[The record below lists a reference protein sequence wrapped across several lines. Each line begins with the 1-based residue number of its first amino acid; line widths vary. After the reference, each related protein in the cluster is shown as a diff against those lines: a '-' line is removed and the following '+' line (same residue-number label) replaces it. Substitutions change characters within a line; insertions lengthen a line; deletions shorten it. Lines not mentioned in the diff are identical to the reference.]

1 MVQRIVTAVGA
12 TVSGALIQGVA
23 DYLNTLERE
32 ETKRQEIWAHHDI
45 IIHALNQERDVILA
59 YFNHTFAERRLV
71 LEQCFDLMDKSI
83 ETNDH
88 ASLNLALSSILS
100 VIHENPLK
108 DFETF
113 KSRMSEPGFQIVL

>member
-1 MVQRIVTAVGA
+1 MMSYIAANLVENAVQTIADYMA
-12 TVSGALIQGVA
+12 TVQCH
-23 DYLNTLERE
+23 
-32 ETKRQEIWAHHDI
+32 ETRRQEIAAYHDI

-88 ASLNLALSSILS
+88 ASLNLALTSILG

-113 KSRMSEPGFQIVL
+113 RRRMSEPGFEIVL

>member
-1 MVQRIVTAVGA
+1 MMSYIIANFAENAVGDTVQTIADYMA
-12 TVSGALIQGVA
+12 TVQCH
-23 DYLNTLERE
+23 
-32 ETKRQEIWAHHDI
+32 ETRRQEIAAYHDI

-88 ASLNLALSSILS
+88 ASLNLALTSILG

-113 KSRMSEPGFQIVL
+113 RRRMSEPGFEIVL

>member
-1 MVQRIVTAVGA
+1 MMQAIIATVAADAVPKMVQ
-12 TVSGALIQGVA
+12 SVA
-23 DYLNTLERE
+23 DYLATVESEN
-32 ETKRQEIWAHHDI
+32 TKRQEIWAHHDA

-59 YFNHTFAERRLV
+59 YFSHTFAERRLV
-71 LEQCFDLMDKSI
+71 IEQCFDLMDKSI

-88 ASLNLALSSILS
+88 ASLNMALGAILG

-113 KSRMSEPGFQIVL
+113 KRRMSEPGFEIVL